1 MEYRSMQQ
9 NQDQIRHGGYGVMTA
24 PSSGN
29 SEPPEFL
36 TVAEAATL
44 LRMPE
49 ATVRRM
55 LKSGRLPGIYG
66 GTRGGWRIRRADL
79 LTWHTNAPRPK
90 PASDDNA
97 R

>member
-1 MEYRSMQQ
+1 MRQ
-9 NQDQIRHGGYGVMTA
+9 NQQRRRYREMTA
-24 PSSGN
+24 PGSTSN

-36 TVAEAATL
+36 TVAEAAVI

-66 GTRGGWRIRRADL
+66 GTRGGWRIRRVDL
-79 LTWHTNAPRPK
+79 LSWHTNAPKPK
-90 PASDDNA
+90 TGDDA
-97 R
+97 H